1 MGNRLGLLVKDLTG
15 VGDCK
20 VNCGSGTAK
29 FRATLV
35 WQNVAICFVNPSFRY
50 QGVGQMKVVAI
61 LGSPRGKS
69 NSTALARIILEQA
82 GALGA
87 ECVEFVLNKLQFKGC
102 QGCETCKT
110 KLDHCVVN
118 DDLTP
123 VLEAVKEAD
132 ALIMASPNY
141 FGEVSGQ
148 FKSFFDRT
156 YSYLS
161 PDFSSRVKPGKSSVF
176 VFAQGQPNL
185 SMYGDVYPRYE
196 MWLKRF
202 GFANNHLIRMNGP
215 RSADS
220 VSQRPDLIGQAEE
233 IAKNLMSAS
242 HPRA

>member
-1 MGNRLGLLVKDLTG
+1 
-15 VGDCK
+15 
-20 VNCGSGTAK
+20 
-29 FRATLV
+29 
-35 WQNVAICFVNPSFRY
+35 
-50 QGVGQMKVVAI
+50 MKIVAI

-69 NSTALARIILEQA
+69 NSTALARTILQRA
-82 GALGA
+82 GEHGA
-87 ECVEFVLNKLQFKGC
+87 ECREFVLNKLQFRGC

-132 ALIMASPNY
+132 AVIMASPNY

-161 PDFSSRVKPGKSSVF
+161 PDFSSRLRPGKSSVF
-176 VFAQGQPNL
+176 VFAQGQPDLNT
-185 SMYGDVYPRYE
+185 YTDVHPRYE

-202 GFANNHLIRMNGP
+202 GFANNYLLRMNGP

-220 VSQRPDLIGQAEE
+220 ISQRPDLIGQAEE
-233 IAKNLMSAS
+233 IAGKLMTPA
-242 HPRA
+242 PKRT